1 MFGIL
6 LNYVYIWKEFIKN
19 IVVFI
24 LVFILGYYLKNERKF
39 KKNKENYNDTVIYL
53 DNVNRVYK
61 CKDILKKLKEYVDLE
76 DEIDSIKDYL
86 NNLTYESVKKL
97 SYFEHLFVEIIISY
111 LEKIEQ
117 KLNEDVDKNI
127 LREDIYNLN
136 SIISKFQK
144 IYF

>member
-97 SYFEHLFVEIIISY
+97 SYFEHLFVEIIIS
-111 LEKIEQ
+111 LFG
-117 KLNEDVDKNI
+117 KN
-127 LREDIYNLN
+127 
-136 SIISKFQK
+136 
-144 IYF
+144 

>member
-1 MFGIL
+1 M
-6 LNYVYIWKEFIKN
+6 
-19 IVVFI
+19 
-24 LVFILGYYLKNERKF
+24 
-39 KKNKENYNDTVIYL
+39 
-53 DNVNRVYK
+53 
-61 CKDILKKLKEYVDLE
+61 E

>member
-61 CKDILKKLKEYVDLE
+61 CKDI
-76 DEIDSIKDYL
+76 
-86 NNLTYESVKKL
+86 
-97 SYFEHLFVEIIISY
+97 
-111 LEKIEQ
+111 
-117 KLNEDVDKNI
+117 
-127 LREDIYNLN
+127 
-136 SIISKFQK
+136 
-144 IYF
+144 